1 MIPRLQAADVS
12 RSFAG
17 TLAVDGI
24 SFDLN
29 SGEFLSI
36 FGPNGAGKTTLLKI
50 LAGSYQSR

>member
-36 FGPNGAGKTTLLKI
+36 FGPNGAGKTT
-50 LAGSYQSR
+50 